1 MSSVTISSLLKSDEE
16 RIRSGLKADAI
27 VDKNRRQSVV
37 RLDEALSHI
46 LLRYNAAHADDG
58 NRQALADCV
67 TACVREMLD
76 LLLAANAR
84 KEIEKRRVRTGAV
97 FFLLF
102 TVICALTAVL
112 LFERVFAAGC
122 ALMAVSALSAFVA
135 GRLWYGEREVRVRT
149 ELDPELIWK
158 TLKKTADT
166 MDRKTEEFLTQESIR
181 QKEQL
186 AAAGEN
192 SFFLTEPEDLKLFG
206 DLLEALYSTNGDYAL
221 RQLKKVKSYL
231 RRYGIETLEYTPD
244 HAEMFDVLP
253 TKKEPSTLRPALCS
267 GDRLL
272 APGKATERVQA

>member
-1 MSSVTISSLLKSDEE
+1 MQSMSSVTISSLLKADEE
-16 RIRSGLKADAI
+16 RIRNELKADAI

-58 NRQALADCV
+58 SRQALADCV
-67 TACVREMLD
+67 TASVREMLD

-122 ALMAVSALSAFVA
+122 ALMAAAALSAYIA

-149 ELDPELIWK
+149 ELDPDLIWK

-166 MDRKTEEFLTQESIR
+166 IK
-181 QKEQL
+181 
-186 AAAGEN
+186 
-192 SFFLTEPEDLKLFG
+192 
-206 DLLEALYSTNGDYAL
+206 
-221 RQLKKVKSYL
+221 
-231 RRYGIETLEYTPD
+231 
-244 HAEMFDVLP
+244 
-253 TKKEPSTLRPALCS
+253 
-267 GDRLL
+267 
-272 APGKATERVQA
+272 